1 MQNVEVDVW
10 VRGSQHAATH
20 RIASVPVDAAA
31 WTDADVRQLLSEMLL
46 ALDREKNPDGE
57 QPPVTLRGFSWVV
70 SPYNGGGVVLH
81 LEMQL
86 GTASAGPFALEEQ
99 QLTAMV
105 ARVMSAAEPASRLH

>member
-1 MQNVEVDVW
+1 MQLVEVDVL
-10 VRGSQHAATH
+10 VRGSQHAVT
-20 RIASVPVDAAA
+20 RQIASVPVDAST

-46 ALDREKNPDGE
+46 ALERENNPDGDR
-57 QPPVTLRGFSWVV
+57 PPVTLRGFSWVV
-70 SPYNGGGVVLH
+70 SPFDEDGVVLH

-105 ARVMSAAEPASRLH
+105 TRVMRAAEPADRRH